1 MQGLVE
7 VLFPERDS
15 ANSFAK
21 GRIRD
26 FGRGE
31 STPSKVVGG
40 VGCEASLGRLV
51 AVNGIGEYSLEK
63 VTAISTLIHHD
74 CGTRTLCMVV
84 LISSVASMVSVPA
97 VLFILTT
104 VAVTPEPL
112 AQNWTTRERA
122 SLSSGPPKN
131 GRKIC

>member
-1 MQGLVE
+1 M
-7 VLFPERDS
+7 LFPESDPADS
-15 ANSFAK
+15 FTK

-26 FGRGE
+26 FGGGE

-40 VGCEASLGRLV
+40 VGREAGLGRLV
-51 AVNGIGEYSLEK
+51 AVNGIGKYGLEK
-63 VTAISTLIHHD
+63 LTAISTSIDHK
-74 CGTRTLCMVV
+74 CEMRTLCMVV
-84 LISSVASMVSVPA
+84 LISSVASMVSVPI
-97 VLFILTT
+97 VLLILTT
-104 VAVTPEPL
+104 VAVTPVPL